1 MVTESLA
8 TASREKI
15 KAARFSIFSNTTL
28 TVLKLG
34 VGLITGSV
42 SVLSEAVHSGSDL
55 MASWIAFFSVRQS
68 DLPADDKHPYGHGKV
83 ESLSGMA
90 EAFLIFAAAIYIVY
104 EAILKILHHTTPQRL
119 DLGIGV
125 MAVSVAMNF
134 YIARYLFRV
143 AKKTDSLALEA
154 DAEHLRTD
162 VYTSLGVLIG
172 LALARLTGYYL
183 LDPIVAILVAMMI
196 FHTAWRLT
204 MSAVESLMDTQLPIS
219 DVGAVKEIFEIEP
232 RVLGYHKL
240 RTRKSG
246 SFRYIDAHILLDDK
260 LSLPQAHDLTEEMED
275 RIRARLP
282 NTEVTLHT
290 EPYEAENRHLHEH
303 HDAATVR
310 GLVDKKNRPP
320 TP

>member
-1 MVTESLA
+1 MVTENLA

-15 KAARFSIFSNTTL
+15 IAARYSIFSNTAL

-42 SVLSEAVHSGSDL
+42 SVLSEAVHSASDL

-68 DLPADDKHPYGHGKV
+68 DLPADDKHPYGHGKL

-90 EAFLIFAAAIYIVY
+90 EAFLIFGAAFYIIY
-104 EAILKILHHTTPQRL
+104 EASQKIMHHTTPERL

-125 MAVSVAMNF
+125 MAISVVTNF
-134 YIARYLFRV
+134 YIARYLFRI

-183 LDPIVAILVAMMI
+183 LDPLVAILVAMMI
-196 FHTAWRLT
+196 FHAAWRLT
-204 MSAVESLMDTQLPIS
+204 MAAVETLMDTQLPPS
-219 DVGAVKEIFEIEP
+219 DVEAIKAIFELEP

-275 RIRARLP
+275 HIRARFP

-290 EPYEAENRHLHEH
+290 EPYEAENRHLQEH
-303 HDAATVR
+303 HDAATMR

-320 TP
+320 AP

>member
-28 TVLKLG
+28 TVLKLS

>member
-1 MVTESLA
+1 MVSESLA
-8 TASREKI
+8 TASREKV
-15 KAARFSIFSNTTL
+15 KAARFSILSNTSL
-28 TVLKLG
+28 TVLKLAA
-34 VGLITGSV
+34 GLITGSV
-42 SVLSEAVHSGSDL
+42 SVLSEAVHSASDL
-55 MASWIAFFSVRQS
+55 MASWIAFFSVRHS

-90 EAFLIFAAAIYIVY
+90 EAFLIFAAAIYIIY
-104 EAILKILHHTTPQRL
+104 EAVQKIIHHTIPQRL

-125 MAVSVAMNF
+125 MAISVATNYF
-134 YIARYLFRV
+134 IARYLFRV
-143 AKKTDSLALEA
+143 SKKTDSLALEA

-162 VYTSLGVLIG
+162 VYTALGVLIG
-172 LALARLTGYYL
+172 LALARLTGFYL

-196 FHTAWRLT
+196 FHAAWRLT
-204 MSAVESLMDTQLPIS
+204 RTAVETLMDTQLPIL
-219 DVGAVKEIFEIEP
+219 DVEAIKSILDLEP
-232 RVLGYHKL
+232 RVFGYHKL

-246 SFRYIDAHILLDDK
+246 SFRYIDAHILLDDT

-275 RIRARLP
+275 RIRARFP

-303 HDAATVR
+303 HDAATMR

-320 TP
+320 QA

>member
-1 MVTESLA
+1 MVSENLA

-34 VGLITGSV
+34 IGLITGSV
-42 SVLSEAVHSGSDL
+42 SVLSEAVHSASDL

-90 EAFLIFAAAIYIVY
+90 EAFLIFAAAIYIIY
-104 EAILKILHHTTPQRL
+104 EAIQKIIHHTTPQRL

-125 MAVSVAMNF
+125 MAISVAMNF
-134 YIARYLFRV
+134 FVARYLFRV

-196 FHTAWRLT
+196 FHAAWRLT
-204 MSAVESLMDTQLPIS
+204 MAAVETLMDTQLPSS
-219 DVGAVKEIFEIEP
+219 DVDAIKAILDLEQ
-232 RVLGYHKL
+232 RVFGYHKL

-246 SFRYIDAHILLDDK
+246 SFRYIDAHILLDDT

-275 RIRARLP
+275 RIRARFP

-303 HDAATVR
+303 HDAATMR

-320 TP
+320 QP